1 MNCFRYKLEHDYGF
15 APNPFHGTLSLA
27 TCKGQIRKNKHLQ
40 IGDWIIGL
48 GSVAMGNLNHLIF
61 AMQLEEK
68 ITFDDYWNDLR
79 FQCKKPNINGSL
91 LQLYGDNVYHTD
103 AQTAKIIQ
111 EDCAHSKEDGKV
123 NMQHYNRD
131 VDGKFVL
138 LSKNF
143 YYFGDNAPLIPPEY
157 SYIYNVARSVKYL
170 DLMGDDIRIQE
181 FINWI
186 GEKYEIGIHGDPCNW
201 KEFSID

>member
-79 FQCKKPNINGSL
+79 FQCKKPNINGS
-91 LQLYGDNVYHTD
+91 YYNYMGIMS
-103 AQTAKIIQ
+103 II
-111 EDCAHSKEDGKV
+111 
-123 NMQHYNRD
+123 
-131 VDGKFVL
+131 
-138 LSKNF
+138 
-143 YYFGDNAPLIPPEY
+143 
-157 SYIYNVARSVKYL
+157 
-170 DLMGDDIRIQE
+170 LMH
-181 FINWI
+181 
-186 GEKYEIGIHGDPCNW
+186 KLP
-201 KEFSID
+201 K